1 MYSFVVIAGMT
12 AGVWAWGQQPPDPG
26 QLKEEDAGVTVDK
39 EYAFNPLQAEKEMQ
53 TGDFYAKKGAHKA
66 AAGRYEEALKWNP
79 GLTAAW
85 RKLAVSRE
93 KLKDE
98 KAAVEAW
105 KKYLEADPEA
115 KDAKEIRKR
124 IKKG

>member
-1 MYSFVVIAGMT
+1 MFSYVVFTSMM
-12 AGVWAWGQQPPDPG
+12 AGVWAWGQQPPEPG

-85 RKLAVSRE
+85 RKLAVSRG

-98 KAAVEAW
+98 KAAAEAW
-105 KKYLEADPEA
+105 KKVLELEPEA

-124 IKKG
+124 IKG

>member
-1 MYSFVVIAGMT
+1 MAALG
-12 AGVWAWGQQPPDPG
+12 AWGQEPPDPS
-26 QLKEEDAGVTVDK
+26 QLKEEDAGVTVEK
-39 EYAFNPLQAEKEMQ
+39 EYAFNPLQAEKEMR
-53 TGDFYAKKGAHKA
+53 TGDFYAKKGSHKA
-66 AAGRYEEALKWNP
+66 AAMRYEEALKWNP
-79 GLTAAW
+79 GLAEAW

-105 KKYLEADPEA
+105 KKYLEANPEA

-124 IKKG
+124 IKG

>member
-1 MYSFVVIAGMT
+1 MA
-12 AGVWAWGQQPPDPG
+12 APGVWGQQPPDAS
-26 QLKEEDAGVTVDK
+26 QLKEEDTGVTVDK

-53 TGDFYAKKGAHKA
+53 TGDFYAKKGSHKA
-66 AAGRYEEALKWNP
+66 AALRYEEALKWNP

-85 RKLAVSRE
+85 RKLAVSRG

-98 KAAVEAW
+98 KAASEAW
-105 KKYLEADPEA
+105 KKVLELEPEA

-124 IKKG
+124 IKPS